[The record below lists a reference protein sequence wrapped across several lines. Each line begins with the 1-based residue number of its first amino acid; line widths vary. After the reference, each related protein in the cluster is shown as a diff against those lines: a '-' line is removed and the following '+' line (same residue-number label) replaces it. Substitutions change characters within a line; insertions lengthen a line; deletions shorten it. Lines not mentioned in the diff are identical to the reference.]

1 MQRFRYLTRMGNI
14 VTSTDVDLILKEDNC
29 LLVVNRG
36 SMLNPKPSF
45 ARREQGLVIEKE
57 QPIDNDDL
65 PILLF
70 DHKYLPTYYV
80 GFTKNYI
87 SRLQRNV
94 KALENKREE
103 EKTSE
108 EGMYNEFMRDLRKSR
123 ERWLIR
129 QANVERVRESFEKN
143 LRNNKISLIPVET
156 KNNKIDINDVIEKSF
171 SLEEQCE
178 EPDLIDES
186 EFIPVKKIKK

>member
-1 MQRFRYLTRMGNI
+1 MQRFRYITRMGNI
-14 VTSTDVDLILKEDNC
+14 VTSTDADLILREDNC

-57 QPIDNDDL
+57 QPIENNDL
-65 PILLF
+65 PILLC

-87 SRLQRNV
+87 SRLHKNV
-94 KALENKREE
+94 KALEEKYEE

-129 QANVERVRESFEKN
+129 QANVERVRESFENN
-143 LRNNKISLIPVET
+143 LRNNKISLIQTDTRE
-156 KNNKIDINDVIEKSF
+156 NNIDINDVIDQSF
-171 SLEEQCE
+171 ELEDQCLE
-178 EPDLIDES
+178 TDLIDES
-186 EFIPVKKIKK
+186 EFIPVKKVKK